1 MVWSRA
7 RRFPWVILC
16 LSLGARLGN
25 AQHPAEHSVPEVSPT
40 GPSAGA
46 SAILLA
52 TAAVPGVGGRTLFE
66 GYITQP
72 MATASSPFAGGKLVA
87 DLMLNFEGLTLK
99 RGELNAGMHGEGYV
113 DRRHPHTWL
122 HEAVVT
128 GFAGRGATRFSI
140 TIGKGFVPFGT
151 DDPMSR
157 GFVKYPVNHHL
168 AQLLERAGVFAAAAL
183 GPAVLEVAS
192 FNGDE
197 PTSPSD
203 APDWE
208 HIGDSW
214 SVRATVRDTR
224 GIEIQASLAD
234 VESPEIS
241 QGGGLDHRKLSASA
255 RYERRRCYGLVE
267 WARTSERDQGREAFA
282 FSSMLAEGSVAL
294 GSARLGLRAERSERG
309 EEERLTN
316 PFRTPSPH
324 SDLNILGRTRWDVL
338 SASISRPISS
348 GRGTLIPFIE
358 VSTQRPKTMDTPA
371 IFDPEG
377 FYGAARLWSFSAGLR
392 AGIGKHHNRMGRYGV
407 AAANIDHSEH
417 Q

>member
-1 MVWSRA
+1 M
-7 RRFPWVILC
+7 
-16 LSLGARLGN
+16 
-25 AQHPAEHSVPEVSPT
+25 
-40 GPSAGA
+40 
-46 SAILLA
+46 
-52 TAAVPGVGGRTLFE
+52 E

-72 MATASSPFAGGKLVA
+72 MATATLPFIGGRLVA
-87 DLMLNFEGLTLK
+87 GVTLNFEGLTLQ

-128 GFAGRGATRFSI
+128 GFAGGGATRFSI
-140 TIGKGFVPFGT
+140 TMGKGFVPFGT

-168 AQLLERAGVFAAAAL
+168 AQLLERAGVFGAAAL
-183 GPAVLEVAS
+183 GPVVLEAAA

-197 PTSPSD
+197 PVSTSD

-208 HIGDSW
+208 RIGDSW
-214 SVRATVRDTR
+214 SVRATARNTR

-241 QGGGLDHRKLSASA
+241 QGGGLDHRKLSTSA
-255 RYERRRCYGLVE
+255 RYERGGYYGLVE
-267 WARTSERDQGREAFA
+267 WAKTSERDQGNEAFA
-282 FSSMLAEGSVAL
+282 FSSFLVEGSVPLGPAL
-294 GSARLGLRAERSERG
+294 IGVRAERSERG

-348 GRGTLIPFIE
+348 SRGTLVPFIE
-358 VSTQRPKTMDTPA
+358 VSTQRPKAMDTPA

-407 AAANIDHSEH
+407 AASNIDHSEH